1 MIHRCPSSRE
11 PFPLQ
16 GQAFGI
22 SSASGHD
29 FANLAVYAQ
38 GTHGTQRK
46 LAISEP
52 GDIYELEADR
62 VAERVVRTPLFSAGR
77 EAGFSGLLSRAPV
90 FIQRQA
96 DDDSATPAAAPAGP
110 ADTSTPALL
119 VEDSVID
126 LAPGQMAKKAFLSQL
141 RPAVDS
147 AVLAAIG
154 GGAEQTADA
163 AQVLDSRFSYARTR
177 DARLI
182 ESEIQQSSPD
192 AANATSATDYIPII
206 ADQAGSAAQAW
217 AGGSA
222 SAAAG
227 GGASAEEAG
236 PAGGE
241 ESGPSSAGV
250 SFKAREGGPRDPGSL
265 QAVQA
270 RLGQGQGIDGGV
282 RARMES
288 AFGMS
293 FSRVRVHT
301 GGSAAELAT
310 EFNARAFTL
319 GNHIAFGSGEYRP
332 GTLVGDAL
340 LPHELAHVVQQA
352 SSEPSSPGSSPY
364 EVLESDADQSA
375 ATVVAGLFGLA
386 GRLFG
391 APGAG
396 PRLKSGLR
404 LQRCSGKTKG
414 TTNYRFLAKSG
425 FDVCTFCA
433 CSGEDT
439 SCGAKLI
446 GHGPERTCPPGRRVT
461 WEEGDFG
468 CTIKTET
475 DLTEDPCPKSTRV
488 CI

>member
-1 MIHRCPSSRE
+1 V
-11 PFPLQ
+11 
-16 GQAFGI
+16 
-22 SSASGHD
+22 SGHD
-29 FANLAVYAQ
+29 FARLPVYAQ
-38 GTHGTQRK
+38 RARGIETK

-52 GDIYELEADR
+52 GDRYELEADR
-62 VAERVVRTPLFSAGR
+62 IAEQVGRMPLFSAAPQ
-77 EAGFSGLLSRAPV
+77 AGFSGVLSRAPV

-96 DDDSATPAAAPAGP
+96 DDESASPAAAAAGP

-119 VEDSVID
+119 VEDSVTD
-126 LAPGQMAKKAFLSQL
+126 LAPGQMTKSAFLSQL

-154 GGAEQTADA
+154 GGAEQSADA
-163 AQVLDSRFSYARTR
+163 AQVIDSRFSYARTR

-182 ESEIQQSSPD
+182 EGEIQQSSPD
-192 AANATSATDYIPII
+192 AANATSAADYIPIV
-206 ADQAGSAAQAW
+206 ADQAGSFAQAW
-217 AGGSA
+217 VGGGA

-227 GGASAEEAG
+227 GGAPPAEAG

-241 ESGPSSAGV
+241 ESGPTSGGA
-250 SFKAREGGPRDPGSL
+250 SFKAREGGPRDPGSP
-265 QAVQA
+265 QAIHA
-270 RLGQGQGIDGGV
+270 RLGQGQGIDGGL

-288 AFGMS
+288 AFGMN

-301 GGSAAELAT
+301 DGLAAELAT

-340 LPHELAHVVQQA
+340 LAHELAHVVQQG

-364 EVLESDADQSA
+364 EALESDADRSA
-375 ATVVAGLFGLA
+375 ATVVASLFGLA

-391 APGAG
+391 ARGAG

-404 LQRCSGKTKG
+404 LQRCSGGKKG
-414 TTNYRFLAKSG
+414 STNYRFLSKSG
-425 FDVCTFCA
+425 FDVCIFCA
-433 CSGEDT
+433 CSGEDL
-439 SCGAKLI
+439 SCGGEKLI
-446 GHGPERTCPPGRRVT
+446 GHGPEGKCPPGRRVD
-461 WEEGDFG
+461 WETGDIG
-468 CTIKTET
+468 CKTTET
-475 DLTEDPCPKSTRV
+475 DLTADPCPGSTRA